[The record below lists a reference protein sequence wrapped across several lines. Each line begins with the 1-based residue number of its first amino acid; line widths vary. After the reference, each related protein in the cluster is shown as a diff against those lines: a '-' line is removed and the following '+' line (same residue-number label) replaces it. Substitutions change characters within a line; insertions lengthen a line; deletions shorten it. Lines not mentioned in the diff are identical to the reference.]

1 MALIPPFFIDCV
13 VAIGIETTHQGKP
26 TKKWIGTGF
35 LFGKHLSTNAEN
47 KQKSYRSFLVTNRH
61 VLQNHAR
68 IILRFNPQNGQA
80 ATDFPAILKNP
91 KGEILWTG
99 HPDAAID
106 VAIVGINLQAI
117 EKAGMKYGV
126 FKSDSDI
133 LLKEQMQELQVSE
146 GDFLYVLGFPMGMMP
161 SDRQHVLVR
170 SGIIAR
176 IRDLYENRSSSYVV
190 DSFVF
195 PGNSGGP
202 VVYKPEAISIHGT
215 TAIKRAALIG
225 IVKSYI
231 PFRDVAISQQTK
243 RPRVIFEENSGLA
256 NVETVDKI
264 MEAIAHFEKNQQPSS
279 AQSPP
284 TASS

>member
-13 VAIGIETTHQGKP
+13 VAIGIETKQNDKP
-26 TKKWIGTGF
+26 IKKWIGTGF
-35 LFGKHLSTNAEN
+35 LFGKYLSSNSDN
-47 KQKSYRSFLVTNRH
+47 PKQKTYKTFLVTNRH
-61 VLQNHAR
+61 VLQNQAR
-68 IILRFNPQNGQA
+68 IIMRFNPQNGQA
-80 ATDFPAILKNP
+80 ATDFPAILKKT

-99 HPDAAID
+99 HPNKAID
-106 VAIVGINLQAI
+106 VGIVSINLGAI

-126 FKSDSDI
+126 FKSDTDI
-133 LLKEQMQELQVSE
+133 LLKQQMQELQVSE

-202 VVYKPEAISIHGT
+202 VVYKPEVVSIHGT
-215 TAIKRAALIG
+215 TPIKRAALIG

-264 MEAIAHFEKNQQPSS
+264 METIAHYESKQP
-279 AQSPP
+279 
-284 TASS
+284 TT

>member
-13 VAIGIETTHQGKP
+13 VAIGIETKQNDKP
-26 TKKWIGTGF
+26 IKKWIGTGF
-35 LFGKHLSTNAEN
+35 LFGKYLSSNSDN
-47 KQKSYRSFLVTNRH
+47 PKQKTYKTFLVTNRH
-61 VLQNHAR
+61 VLQNQAR
-68 IILRFNPQNGQA
+68 IIMRFNPQNGQA
-80 ATDFPAILKNP
+80 ATDFPAILKKP

-99 HPDAAID
+99 HPNKAID
-106 VAIVGINLQAI
+106 VGIVSINLGAI

-126 FKSDSDI
+126 FKSDTDI
-133 LLKEQMQELQVSE
+133 LLKQQMQELQVSE

-202 VVYKPEAISIHGT
+202 VVYKPEVVSIHGT
-215 TAIKRAALIG
+215 TPIKRAALIG

-264 MEAIAHFEKNQQPSS
+264 METIAHYESKQP
-279 AQSPP
+279 
-284 TASS
+284 TT